1 MPQPSNREPFLGALK
16 MGEDS
21 SADLAGSLGEKALRI
36 RRDII
41 RMTYAAGSGHP
52 GGSLSVA
59 DLVTTLVFNE
69 LRLDPEHPEWP
80 DRDRLVMSKGHA
92 APALYAALALRG
104 LIPES
109 ELLALRRLGS
119 PLQGHV
125 DRNKLSWIEA
135 STGCLGQGIGMAVG
149 MALDARLAHRPAR
162 VYAILGDGECQA
174 GLTWEALMAGGHYGL
189 ANLTVILDRNGIET
203 DGPTESIMGIEPI
216 ADKFRAFRYH
226 TLEID
231 GHDFRSI
238 LDAFS
243 EARRVKD
250 RPTAIVARTVK
261 GKGVSFMEGQSS
273 WHGKA
278 PSRAEAE
285 QALRELGDPRGVPA
299 R

>member
-1 MPQPSNREPFLGALK
+1 
-16 MGEDS
+16 MGDDP
-21 SADLAGSLGEKALRI
+21 SADRLRSLEEKALRV

-52 GGSLSVA
+52 GGSLSVT
-59 DLVTTLVFNE
+59 DLLTSLVFEE
-69 LRLDPEHPEWP
+69 LRLDPAHPDWP

-92 APALYAALALRG
+92 APAVYAVLAHRG

-109 ELLALRRLGS
+109 ELLSLRRLGS
-119 PLQGHV
+119 ALQGHV
-125 DRNKLSWIEA
+125 DRNKLAWIEA

-149 MALDARLAHRPAR
+149 MALDARLAQRPSR
-162 VYAILGDGECQA
+162 VYAVLGDGECQA
-174 GLTWEALMAGGHYGL
+174 GLTWEALMAGGHYRL

-216 ADKFRAFRYH
+216 GDKFRAFRYH

-231 GHDFRSI
+231 GHDLRAI
-238 LDAFS
+238 LGAFT
-243 EARRVKD
+243 EVHRVTD
-250 RPTAIVARTVK
+250 RPTAIIARTVK
-261 GKGVSFMEGQSS
+261 GKGVSFMEGQSA

-278 PSRAEAE
+278 PSKAEAE
-285 QALRELGDPRGVPA
+285 QALRELGDDRGVPS